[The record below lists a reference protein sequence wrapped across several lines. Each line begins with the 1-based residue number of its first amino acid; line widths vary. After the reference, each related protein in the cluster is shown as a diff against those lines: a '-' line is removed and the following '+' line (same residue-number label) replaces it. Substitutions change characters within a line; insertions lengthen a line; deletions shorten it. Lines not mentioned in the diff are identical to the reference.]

1 MVVARCH
8 QRNAVAES
16 DAFGA
21 LRAGREEHLGRRG
34 MRILLEKVVLDL
46 PDVFDA
52 DPVGE
57 LHLFQRFLVE
67 PPLGVI
73 VPVGARGARQLVLV
87 EDTEIH
93 RGAPGQ

>member
-34 MRILLEKVVLDL
+34 MRILLEKVMLDL
-46 PDVFDA
+46 PDVIDA

-57 LHLFQRFLVE
+57 LHLFHT
-67 PPLGVI
+67 
-73 VPVGARGARQLVLV
+73 VGALCRHRSLRAASRGP
-87 EDTEIH
+87 TMTH
-93 RGAPGQ
+93 RVNTAHLLPRHTCSR